1 MKTSTANWN
10 SYPLVEETRPSKW
23 HQRRVVFSRPYWKE
37 LPLERTGKLSR
48 ETAHAPTKYQS
59 NSTSGRGARASYQTM
74 LPEISARR
82 SLLEPSFRYLSPG
95 REGEKC
101 RPLDHLGH
109 IPFVNSARQLMG
121 SNFLYIPQHYSYFLH
136 VVRSSV
142 LRWCIFNHGACV
154 LAETLLFM
162 VPNH

>member
-1 MKTSTANWN
+1 MTSAACCIESTLCGYFLREYGKNF
-10 SYPLVEETRPSKW
+10 SS
-23 HQRRVVFSRPYWKE
+23 RVA
-37 LPLERTGKLSR
+37 
-48 ETAHAPTKYQS
+48 AHAPTKYQS

-109 IPFVNSARQLMG
+109 IPFVHSARKLHG
-121 SNFLYIPQHYSYFLH
+121 SNLLYIQHHSSYFLH

-142 LRWCIFNHGACV
+142 LWSCIFNDCAFIH
-154 LAETLLFM
+154 AETLLFM
-162 VPNH
+162 VQSHYKSCVFPYGTRWCILAQNT